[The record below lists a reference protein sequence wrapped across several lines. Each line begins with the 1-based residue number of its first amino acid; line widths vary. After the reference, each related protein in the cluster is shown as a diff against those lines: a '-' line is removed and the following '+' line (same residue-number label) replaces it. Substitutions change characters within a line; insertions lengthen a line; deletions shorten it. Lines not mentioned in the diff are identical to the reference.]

1 METRTVERSDYFSLD
16 CGFIFRIED
25 PTEAAVKDDF
35 IIAVDRLKQNCQK
48 LRFLFTKAAHIID
61 DGEMY
66 YLPSSLEQT

>member
-25 PTEAAVKDDF
+25 PTEAAAKDDF

-48 LRFLFTKAAHIID
+48 LRFLFTKAAYIID
-61 DGEMY
+61 DREMY
-66 YLPSSLEQT
+66 YLPSNRE